1 MKRTLRSVLGL
12 IGMLLAMSAF
22 ADYPDKPIR
31 LIVPF
36 PAGGST
42 DTVARVVA
50 AEMARTLGQSIIVDN
65 RAGAGSVVG
74 TKAAAESAADGYTL
88 VMTSSTNVFMPYMYR
103 SLSFKP
109 LDDFEGIGLIV
120 DIPSLVAVNASTPYL
135 NLADLVS
142 AAKARPG
149 GVAYASAGAGTAA
162 HLVCELFA
170 DRTGVKFTHVAYKG
184 NTPAVTDLM
193 GGHVP
198 VMCNNLVGTLPFM
211 KDKSRIRILAITGKK
226 RSPAVPDVPT
236 FAELGVGGME
246 SSVWMG
252 LAAQRN
258 TPKPIISALSNALV
272 KALEERS
279 VKEKLAF
286 FGGEVLPGTPS
297 AYQARVRQEIDT
309 WEPVVKK
316 LNIKAD

>member
-1 MKRTLRSVLGL
+1 MKRTLRYVLGL
-12 IGMLLAMSAF
+12 VGMLLAMSTF

-50 AEMARTLGQSIIVDN
+50 AEMSRTLGQSIIVDN

-103 SLSFKP
+103 NLSFKP

-135 NLADLVS
+135 KLADLVS

-170 DRTGVKFTHVAYKG
+170 DRTGVKFTHVPYKG
-184 NTPAVTDLM
+184 NTPAVADLM

-252 LAAQRN
+252 LAAPRN
-258 TPKPIISALSNALV
+258 TLKPIISALSNALV